1 MTERFRVGDDIC
13 LRVDPAR
20 QGMIRAVLPP
30 VGDRLRY
37 RVYHGPG
44 DIRDYT
50 EDQLEAVIFTLESE
64 RLIEAV
70 TTGPWLNDADFRARL
85 TATRLINP
93 QLDNLYAL
101 HAARIQFI
109 PFQFKP
115 LLRFLRADRPRLLIA
130 DEVGVGK
137 TIEAGLILKELQT
150 RQKLDN
156 VLIIC
161 PKALVA
167 KWHAEMRR
175 FDEDFRLLSRESLRY
190 CLKETH
196 LEGVWPAQYNRAIAH
211 LELLRTD
218 EYLGGGDDDRQRPQ
232 PGLLNLDP
240 APRFDLVIVD
250 EAHHVR
256 NFGTQSYELARFLC
270 DVSEAVLFLS
280 ATPVHVGSRNLFTL
294 LHLLRPDLFP
304 DEVAFAETIA
314 PNRFI
319 FDAMR
324 QIRARAGAEDW
335 QLTAAAALEQAA
347 QTDWGCQVLAFDTRF
362 TDWQRRLRDNTALS
376 DADCIRCLRD
386 LEEIHSLAHVMN
398 RTRRRDIGGFTTR
411 EPHTV
416 TVPFTPDQQ
425 AFYQALIEFRR
436 EMLLLR
442 YDPRIVR
449 LISDTLE
456 RQAASCLPALIP
468 TIDHIVQQ
476 GRVSLNTLSD
486 GGVDLDEDDPELPDY
501 LLRQSEALR
510 VMASE
515 LPSDDPKLAQLLHL
529 VGETLRVPGSGKVLV
544 FSFFLHTLHYLH
556 RHLNLAGYRVGLV
569 SGQVADDERERLRD
583 RFRQP
588 REHHDAIDVLL
599 SSEVGCEGLDYEF
612 CDRLVNYDIPWNPMR
627 IEQRIGRID
636 RFGQKSPKVLI
647 FNFVTPGTVEERIF
661 YRCFARLRIFENTVG
676 DLEAVLGDLIQD
688 LSRLALDPRL
698 TSEQAEAQARQMA
711 DNVLREIEEQQRLEQ
726 EAGGMLG
733 LDETFSQDIT
743 SLIDEGRFVTAD
755 DVRLLVTR
763 FLEDSAIEGR
773 LTAEPRQPTIFRLR
787 VSKREGRAALLGHV
801 RRLDR
806 DDRVTTELRR
816 WLEEGEP
823 SLLLTFDQQ
832 TAIEQRNLPFITPV
846 HPLARVAVE
855 HLARVDTPLVAQLSI
870 SEPELPVGRYL
881 FVCELWESVSLRPEA
896 HLVGFA
902 RDLASGQLAPQVSM
916 GLIRLLS
923 AARTH
928 TSVVAL
934 RAEAVE
940 ESFRALDE
948 VADAAR
954 REELERLTESETNL
968 RERRLA
974 SLDAY
979 YRNRLRRVAN
989 ELAASSQERIV
1000 RMKQSEQARIE
1011 RDYDERRRQLTERR
1025 VPDILARRIAAGI
1038 LEINHA
1044 E

>member
-1 MTERFRVGDDIC
+1 MAEHFCVGDDVC

-20 QGMIRAVLPP
+20 QGMIRAVLPS

-37 RVYHGPG
+37 RVYHGPS

-50 EDQLEAVIFTLESE
+50 EDQLEPVSFTPEADRLSDAVV
-64 RLIEAV
+64 A
-70 TTGPWLNDADFRARL
+70 GPWLNDADFQARL
-85 TATRLINP
+85 TAIRLNNP
-93 QLDNLYAL
+93 QIDNLYAL

-167 KWHAEMRR
+167 KWRVEMCR
-175 FDEDFRLLSRESLRY
+175 FDEDFRPLNGESLRY
-190 CLKETH
+190 CLSETH
-196 LEGVWPAQYNRAIAH
+196 LEGTWPTQYNRAIAH

-218 EYLGGGDDDRQRPQ
+218 EYLGGTDDRRRPR

-250 EAHHVR
+250 EAHHFR
-256 NFGTQSYELARFLC
+256 NSGTRSYELASFLC

-280 ATPVHVGSRNLFTL
+280 ATPVHVGSKNLFTL

-324 QIRARAGAEDW
+324 QIRSRPATEDW
-335 QLTAAAALEQAA
+335 QMTAAIALEQAA
-347 QTDWGCQVLAFDTRF
+347 QTDWGRQVLAFDTRF
-362 TDWQRRLRDNTALS
+362 TDWQHRLQDNTSLS
-376 DADCIRCLRD
+376 DAEGIRCLRD
-386 LEEIHSLAHVMN
+386 LEESHSLAHVMN

-411 EPHTV
+411 EPHTI
-416 TVPFTPDQQ
+416 TVLFTPDQQ

-442 YDPRIVR
+442 YDPRVVR

-456 RQAASCLPALIP
+456 RQAASCLPALVP
-468 TIDHIVQQ
+468 TIENIVRH
-476 GRVSLNTLSD
+476 GRVSLSTLSD
-486 GGVDLDEDDPELPDY
+486 GGSDEDEDDPELPDY
-501 LLRQSEALR
+501 LLRQAEALR
-510 VMASE
+510 AMAAE
-515 LPSDDPKLAQLLHL
+515 LSPDDPKLAQLLHL
-529 VGETLRVPGSGKVLV
+529 VGETLRIPGPGKVLV
-544 FSFFLHTLHYLH
+544 FSFFLHTLHYLY
-556 RHLNLAGYRVGLV
+556 RHLRLAGYRVGLV
-569 SGQVADDERERLRD
+569 YGQVADDEREQLRD

-588 REHHDAIDVLL
+588 REHPDAIDVLL

-661 YRCFARLRIFENTVG
+661 YRCFSRLRIFENTVG
-676 DLEAVLGDLIQD
+676 DLEAVLGDLVQD
-688 LSRLALDPRL
+688 LSRLALDPGL
-698 TSEQAEAQARQMA
+698 TPEQAEAQARQMA
-711 DNVLREIEEQQRLEQ
+711 DNVLRQLEEQQRLEQ

-733 LDETFSQDIT
+733 LEETFSQDVT

-763 FLEDSAIEGR
+763 FIENPVIEGR
-773 LTAEPRQPTIFRLR
+773 LTAESRQPTIFRLR
-787 VSKREGRAALLGHV
+787 LSKREGRAALLAHV
-801 RRLDR
+801 RRLNR
-806 DDRVTTELRR
+806 DDRVTVDMRR
-816 WLEEGEP
+816 WLEGSEP
-823 SLLLTFDQQ
+823 SLLMTFDQQ

-846 HPLARVAVE
+846 HPLVRIAVE
-855 HLARVDTPLVAQLSI
+855 YLAGVDAPLVAQLSI
-870 SEPELPVGRYL
+870 SEPDLPAGRYL
-881 FVCELWESVSLRPEA
+881 FVCDLWESVSLRSEA
-896 HLVGFA
+896 RLVGFVH
-902 RDLASGQLAPQVSM
+902 DLASGQLAPQVSTR
-916 GLIRLLS
+916 LIRLLS

-928 TSVVAL
+928 ISVVPS
-934 RAEAVE
+934 RAEAIE
-940 ESFRALDE
+940 DSFRALDE

-954 REELERLTESETNL
+954 REERERLIVGETNL

-979 YRNRLRRVAN
+979 YRNRLTRVAH
-989 ELAASSQERIV
+989 ELAGATQERIV

-1025 VPDILARRIAAGI
+1025 EPDILARRIAAGI
-1038 LEINHA
+1038 LEIHHA